1 MALVLDWF
9 WWGVNP
15 LLGSLE
21 GGLFRTQMALAISE
35 PKKVSKKIFRFH
47 PFQWPSKWICSP
59 QNHYIPCHLN
69 NRYISSYYNLKWL
82 FWEIDMSFLQKCIRQ
97 ISHHKIYNNLLVQ
110 HMVYFFFTSEEIF
123 DEMWKKSEKM
133 QKIWENAERTQNPL
147 KNLCSLQVNGAL
159 H

>member
-21 GGLFRTQMALAISE
+21 GGLFRTQMALAVLDAISE
-35 PKKVSKKIFRFH
+35 PKKVSKKIFRVH
-47 PFQWPSKWICSP
+47 PFQWPSKWICSH

-82 FWEIDMSFLQKCIRQ
+82 FCEIDMSFLQKCIRQ

-110 HMVYFFFTSEEIF
+110 HMAYFFLHIWRNLWWNVE
-123 DEMWKKSEKM
+123 
-133 QKIWENAERTQNPL
+133 KIWGNAERTQNPL
-147 KNLCSLQVNGAL
+147 KNLCSLQVTGAL